1 MKYFQIRT
9 ALLTF
14 ALGLASIPFAD
25 FLQAKWIES
34 SVELPKVNSGTPI
47 FVRVCPEFGR
57 PWTKDATINCER
69 GGGAGGGGKTPV
81 VFGHRIIE

>member
-14 ALGLASIPFAD
+14 ALGLVSIPFAN

-34 SVELPKVNSGTPI
+34 SVELPKVNSDTPI
-47 FVRVCPEFGR
+47 LVRVCPEFEKFR
-57 PWTKDATINCER
+57 KKDPTINCNQD
-69 GGGAGGGGKTPV
+69 GGGG
-81 VFGHRIIE
+81 GGGSGSAIE